1 MLMARLLIL
10 GRQGSGKGT
19 QCARLAAH
27 YGIPHIST
35 GEILR
40 AAVAEG
46 TELGREAK
54 AIMDAGDLV
63 PDRIMLDIIRERL
76 AQPDAGHGF
85 LLDGFPRTAAQDSG
99 LAEILGDEGLDL
111 AVNLEVPDD
120 VVVERM
126 LARGRADDTEE
137 AIRTRLD
144 LYEAETAPLLERY
157 RREGILATVDGV
169 GSEDEVFDRLV
180 EVIDTHRAVGLSS
193 GST

>member
-1 MLMARLLIL
+1 MARLLIL

-27 YGIPHIST
+27 YAVPHIST
-35 GEILR
+35 GDILR

-76 AQPDAGHGF
+76 ARPDASAGF
-85 LLDGFPRTAAQDSG
+85 LLDGFPRTAAQASG
-99 LAEILGDEGLDL
+99 LAEILGDQGLDL
-111 AVNLEVPDD
+111 AINLEVPDD
-120 VVVERM
+120 VVIERM

-144 LYEAETAPLLERY
+144 LYEAETAPLLQRY
-157 RREGILATVDGV
+157 GDEGILKTVDGV
-169 GSEDEVFDRLV
+169 GTEDEVFERLV
-180 EVIDTHRAVGLSS
+180 AVIDTDRAIGLSS
-193 GST
+193 GSA

>member
-1 MLMARLLIL
+1 MARLLIL

-19 QCARLAAH
+19 QCARLADH

-76 AQPDAGHGF
+76 AQPDAAGGF
-85 LLDGFPRTAAQDSG
+85 LLDGFPRTAAQASG

-144 LYEAETAPLLERY
+144 LYEAETAPLLKRY
-157 RREGILATVDGV
+157 RDDAILATVDGV
-169 GSEDEVFDRLV
+169 GSEDEVFGRLV

-193 GST
+193 GSS